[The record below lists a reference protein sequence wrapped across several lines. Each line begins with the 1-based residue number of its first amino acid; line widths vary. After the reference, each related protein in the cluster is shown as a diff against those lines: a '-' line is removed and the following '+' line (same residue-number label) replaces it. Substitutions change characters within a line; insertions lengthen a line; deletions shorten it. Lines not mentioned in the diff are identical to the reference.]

1 VFVVVAVPYVELGL
15 EVVGGGGLMLMRI
28 SGV

>member
-1 VFVVVAVPYVELGL
+1 VTVPYVELGL